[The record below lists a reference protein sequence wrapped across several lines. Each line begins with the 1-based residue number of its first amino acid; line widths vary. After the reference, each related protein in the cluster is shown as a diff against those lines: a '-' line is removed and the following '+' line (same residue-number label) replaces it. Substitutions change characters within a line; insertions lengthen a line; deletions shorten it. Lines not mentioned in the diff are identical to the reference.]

1 MTTSAP
7 GPVDTDGTDAVHDA
21 TPAPGRPK
29 VSPRLVR
36 RIVLCVFV
44 LGIAGMIAGSIA
56 DNNGT
61 AITFG
66 LITAVAALALVLV
79 TSVSP
84 PGSLAKPGTTVT
96 SDTDE
101 RLAADLEDRIGALVA
116 DGADEE
122 AVRKLVG
129 RAVEMGRRNA

>member
-1 MTTSAP
+1 MTTTTPHAVGATTAADP
-7 GPVDTDGTDAVHDA
+7 GA
-21 TPAPGRPK
+21 GRPR

-36 RIVLCVFV
+36 RVVLVVFV
-44 LGIAGMIAGSIA
+44 IGIAGMIAGSIA

-84 PGSLAKPGTTVT
+84 PGSLTKSGRAAPNEL
-96 SDTDE
+96 DE
-101 RLAADLEDRIGALVA
+101 RLAADLEARIGALVA
-116 DGADEE
+116 DGADED

-129 RAVEMGRRNA
+129 RAVELGRRSG

>member
-1 MTTSAP
+1 MTTASGGGSA
-7 GPVDTDGTDAVHDA
+7 A
-21 TPAPGRPK
+21 TELRPRSAGQPR

-36 RIVLCVFV
+36 RVVLAVFV
-44 LGIAGMIAGSIA
+44 LGIAGMIVGSIA

-66 LITAVAALALVLV
+66 LITAAAALALVLV

-84 PGSLAKPGTTVT
+84 PGSLAKPGASANPEV
-96 SDTDE
+96 DE
-101 RLAADLEDRIGALVA
+101 RLAADLEARIDALVA
-116 DGADEE
+116 DGADEQ

-129 RAVEMGRRNA
+129 RAVEMGRRSA

>member
-1 MTTSAP
+1 MTTTSP
-7 GPVDTDGTDAVHDA
+7 RPVDGSGDAA
-21 TPAPGRPK
+21 PAPAGSPR

-36 RIVLCVFV
+36 RIVLAVFV
-44 LGIAGMIAGSIA
+44 IGIGGMIAGSIA

-84 PGSLAKPGTTVT
+84 PGSLAKGGRAVT
-96 SDTDE
+96 DQVGE
-101 RLAADLEDRIGALVA
+101 RLAADLEERIAALVA
-116 DGADEE
+116 GGADEDE
-122 AVRKLVG
+122 VRKLVG
-129 RAVEMGRRNA
+129 RAVELGRRSS

>member
-1 MTTSAP
+1 MTTTAP
-7 GPVDTDGTDAVHDA
+7 RSVDDAADA
-21 TPAPGRPK
+21 APASGRPK
-29 VSPRLVR
+29 ISPRLVR
-36 RIVLCVFV
+36 RVVLCVFV

-96 SDTDE
+96 TEVDE
-101 RLAADLEDRIGALVA
+101 RLAADLEDRIGALVT

-129 RAVEMGRRNA
+129 RAVELGRRTA

>member
-1 MTTSAP
+1 MTTTAP
-7 GPVDTDGTDAVHDA
+7 RSVDDTAAAARTS
-21 TPAPGRPK
+21 GRPK

-84 PGSLAKPGTTVT
+84 PGSLAKPGTTLT
-96 SDTDE
+96 TEADE
-101 RLAADLEDRIGALVA
+101 HLAADLEDRIATLVA

-122 AVRKLVG
+122 GVRKLVG
-129 RAVEMGRRNA
+129 RAVELGRRNA

>member
-1 MTTSAP
+1 MTTASGTGTTPTELRPAGTGSA
-7 GPVDTDGTDAVHDA
+7 
-21 TPAPGRPK
+21 K
-29 VSPRLVR
+29 LSPRVVR
-36 RIVLCVFV
+36 RIVLAVFV
-44 LGIAGMIAGSIA
+44 LGIAGMIVGSIA

-66 LITAVAALALVLV
+66 LLTAVAALGLVLV

-84 PGSLAKPGTTVT
+84 PGSLAKPGTTAPNAA
-96 SDTDE
+96 DE

-122 AVRKLVG
+122 TLRKLVG
-129 RAVEMGRRNA
+129 RAVELGRRTA

>member
-1 MTTSAP
+1 MTTTSP
-7 GPVDTDGTDAVHDA
+7 RSVDGTDDT
-21 TPAPGRPK
+21 TPPAGAPRI
-29 VSPRLVR
+29 SPRLVR
-36 RIVLCVFV
+36 RVVLVVFV
-44 LGIAGMIAGSIA
+44 AGIGGMIAGSIA
-56 DNNGT
+56 DNNGM

-84 PGSLAKPGTTVT
+84 PGALAKPGTSVPNQI
-96 SDTDE
+96 DE
-101 RLAADLEDRIGALVA
+101 RLAADLEDRIAALVA

-129 RAVEMGRRNA
+129 RAVDLGRRSA

>member
-1 MTTSAP
+1 MTTAAP
-7 GPVDTDGTDAVHDA
+7 RSVGGPADA
-21 TPAPGRPK
+21 PAASGPPK
-29 VSPRLVR
+29 ISPRLVR
-36 RIVLCVFV
+36 RVVLCVFV

-56 DNNGT
+56 DNNGI

-84 PGSLAKPGTTVT
+84 PGSLAKPGAPVTTEA
-96 SDTDE
+96 DE

-116 DGADEE
+116 DGADED

-129 RAVEMGRRNA
+129 RAVELGRRNA

>member
-1 MTTSAP
+1 MTPTAP
-7 GPVDTDGTDAVHDA
+7 GTVDTDGTDAVQDA
-21 TPAPGRPK
+21 TPASGRPK

-36 RIVLCVFV
+36 RVVLCVFV

-84 PGSLAKPGTTVT
+84 PGSLAKPGTAVT
-96 SDTDE
+96 TEADE

-129 RAVEMGRRNA
+129 RAVELGRRNA

>member
-1 MTTSAP
+1 MTTTAARSVDDAADAAP
-7 GPVDTDGTDAVHDA
+7 TS
-21 TPAPGRPK
+21 GRPRI
-29 VSPRLVR
+29 SPRLVR
-36 RIVLCVFV
+36 RVVLCVFV

-84 PGSLAKPGTTVT
+84 PGSLAKPGTAVT
-96 SDTDE
+96 TEADE

-116 DGADEE
+116 DGADED

-129 RAVEMGRRNA
+129 RAVELGRRDG

>member
-1 MTTSAP
+1 MTTTAP
-7 GPVDTDGTDAVHDA
+7 RSVDDDDA
-21 TPAPGRPK
+21 TSASGRPK
-29 VSPRLVR
+29 ISPRLVR
-36 RIVLCVFV
+36 RVVLCVFV

-56 DNNGT
+56 
-61 AITFG
+61 G

-84 PGSLAKPGTTVT
+84 PGSLAKPGAPVTTEA
-96 SDTDE
+96 DE

-116 DGADEE
+116 DGADED

-129 RAVEMGRRNA
+129 RAVELGRRNA

>member
-1 MTTSAP
+1 MTTTAP
-7 GPVDTDGTDAVHDA
+7 RSVDTDDSDDA
-21 TPAPGRPK
+21 TPVAGRPK

-36 RIVLCVFV
+36 RVVLCVFV

-66 LITAVAALALVLV
+66 LITAVAALGLVLV

-84 PGSLAKPGTTVT
+84 PGSLVKPGPTITTEA
-96 SDTDE
+96 DE
-101 RLAADLEDRIGALVA
+101 RLAADLEDRIAALVT

-129 RAVEMGRRNA
+129 RAVELGRRST

>member
-1 MTTSAP
+1 MTTTAP
-7 GPVDTDGTDAVHDA
+7 RSVDDDPDA
-21 TPAPGRPK
+21 TSASGRPK
-29 VSPRLVR
+29 ISPRLVR
-36 RIVLCVFV
+36 RVVLCVFV

-56 DNNGT
+56 DNNGI

-84 PGSLAKPGTTVT
+84 PGSLAKPGAPVTTEA
-96 SDTDE
+96 DE

-116 DGADEE
+116 DGADED

-129 RAVEMGRRNA
+129 RAVELGRRNA

>member
-1 MTTSAP
+1 MTTTAPRSADHAP
-7 GPVDTDGTDAVHDA
+7 DAR
-21 TPAPGRPK
+21 TSSGRPK

-36 RIVLCVFV
+36 RVVLCVFV

-66 LITAVAALALVLV
+66 LITAVAALGLVLV

-84 PGSLAKPGTTVT
+84 PGSLAKPGATV
-96 SDTDE
+96 SSEADE
-101 RLAADLEDRIGALVA
+101 RLADDLEDRIGELVA
-116 DGADEE
+116 DGADED

-129 RAVEMGRRNA
+129 RAVELGRRTT